1 MWGPVEGQP
10 RLQRD
15 PNPCFACIRSGVQHV
30 ARSTDDSAK
39 SATNKASLLFGGSPA
54 DKRKGG
60 GGGGASLPTGS
71 SPALASPVTNKSS
84 GGGGRYRRGSG
95 SRRDAKERIVQL
107 LALRARE
114 QRAWNWCCWSA
125 CVNGTSCSTT
135 QTRFRPP
142 QQQGQSVDAAS
153 QTLFWGELQLLRT
166 LQKKHADVFFSS
178 IRNAEIKDL
187 EWRFDGRRCSANI
200 LIMAES
206 NSISHRSH
214 KSWSTVLGT
223 RSMAPN
229 SGVYEWVVE
238 IEVCEKGHVFLG
250 IATEQANLD
259 SYVGCDRHGVSGYRR
274 QRRHRRIPSARPA
287 DPPCRSPAHRPRC

>member
-1 MWGPVEGQP
+1 M
-10 RLQRD
+10 
-15 PNPCFACIRSGVQHV
+15 QHY
-30 ARSTDDSAK
+30 TDEV
-39 SATNKASLLFGGSPA
+39 
-54 DKRKGG
+54 
-60 GGGGASLPTGS
+60 S
-71 SPALASPVTNKSS
+71 SS
-84 GGGGRYRRGSG
+84 
-95 SRRDAKERIVQL
+95 
-107 LALRARE
+107 
-114 QRAWNWCCWSA
+114 
-125 CVNGTSCSTT
+125 
-135 QTRFRPP
+135 P

-259 SYVGCDRHGVSGYRR
+259 SYVGCDRHGWGLIGTKALWHNKQKVLSNYGSGFQGKSLVSVRYDSDQHTLLLQRR
-274 QRRHRRIPSARPA
+274 QRMGCSFL
-287 DPPCRSPAHRPRC
+287 

>member
-1 MWGPVEGQP
+1 M
-10 RLQRD
+10 
-15 PNPCFACIRSGVQHV
+15 
-30 ARSTDDSAK
+30 
-39 SATNKASLLFGGSPA
+39 
-54 DKRKGG
+54 
-60 GGGGASLPTGS
+60 
-71 SPALASPVTNKSS
+71 
-84 GGGGRYRRGSG
+84 
-95 SRRDAKERIVQL
+95 
-107 LALRARE
+107 
-114 QRAWNWCCWSA
+114 
-125 CVNGTSCSTT
+125 
-135 QTRFRPP
+135 
-142 QQQGQSVDAAS
+142 
-153 QTLFWGELQLLRT
+153 
-166 LQKKHADVFFSS
+166 FFSS

-259 SYVGCDRHGVSGYRR
+259 SYVGCDRHGWGLIGTKALWHNKQKVLSNYGSGFQGKSLVSVRYDSDQHTLSYFNAAREWGVAFSDLPTNKNMYPAVSVFQQDDVVNIRQDLRSGNREKPSPSLLRR
-274 QRRHRRIPSARPA
+274 PWLVYSQALSLILSPCCSAPDIYCGVAKRRRRSGRSTGADYSPSVHRAACALDSGEPRLKEDESAAERVRDRLEVQLLPS
-287 DPPCRSPAHRPRC
+287 SQ